1 MKLRL
6 ILGVLGDRV
15 RVGPDHENHL
25 PSEELRLYVG
35 QSGVLMALSPKQV
48 ELLTAPNGNGNGNGE
63 TKPAERVTPNAQL
76 PEGYQQ
82 APEQ

>member
-6 ILGVLGDRV
+6 VLGVLGDRV
-15 RVGPDHENHL
+15 RVGADHENHI
-25 PSEELRLYVG
+25 PSEELRLYIG
-35 QSGVLMALSPKQV
+35 QSGVLMALTAEQV
-48 ELLTAPNGNGNGNGE
+48 KFLTANGNGNGGTGE
-63 TKPAERVTPNAQL
+63 TKSPEQVTPQI

>member
-6 ILGVLGDRV
+6 VLGVLGDRV
-15 RVGPDHENHL
+15 RVGADHENHI
-25 PSEELRLYVG
+25 PSEELRLYIG
-35 QSGVLMALSPKQV
+35 QSGVLMALSPDQV
-48 ELLTAPNGNGNGNGE
+48 EFLTANGNGNGE
-63 TKPAERVTPNAQL
+63 NKPPKSPEQIVPQI

>member
-1 MKLRL
+1 MKLKL
-6 ILGVLGDRV
+6 VLGVLGDRV

-35 QSGVLMALSPKQV
+35 KSGCLLALTPKQV
-48 ELLTAPNGNGNGNGE
+48 EFLTASNGNGNGDGDP
-63 TKPAERVTPNAQL
+63 KPQTQL

-82 APEQ
+82 PAEQ